1 MKYDPDF
8 TQQLKGFLKLG
19 TETNTRPSLRIL
31 PKKPIHFTNLSS
43 IYASA
48 HIAKR
53 ANIAEITLAF
63 KVLITIFCDCVMI
76 HDS

>member
-31 PKKPIHFTNLSS
+31 PKKPTHFTNLSS

-53 ANIAEITLAF
+53 ANIAEIAWAF
-63 KVLITIFCDCVMI
+63 EFFITNYFG
-76 HDS
+76 